1 MIDYLTFIEELE
13 TINKILTDKEH
24 PQGENS
30 HEFSSIVARS
40 KIRELKRKYEKRV
53 SENESETAPK
63 EEVDILKMSPNRDF
77 SFMSNYQE
85 GGAGY
90 DDTKEYEENSE
101 GDIVPVEQKND
112 LSTDLETTTELLNK
126 NA

>member
-13 TINKILTDKEH
+13 SINKILTDENFEQHK
-24 PQGENS
+24 NS
-30 HEFSSIVARS
+30 HEFSSIVARG

-63 EEVDILKMSPNRDF
+63 EEVDILKMSPNKDY

-90 DDTKEYEENSE
+90 DDTQEYEENSE
-101 GDIVPVEQKND
+101 GDIVKVSNQ
-112 LSTDLETTTELLNK
+112 

>member
-1 MIDYLTFIEELE
+1 MIDYLTFMEELE

-53 SENESETAPK
+53 SDFESDMAPK
-63 EEVDILKMSPNRDF
+63 EEVDILKMSPNRGS
-77 SFMSNYQE
+77 SFMSNYQNANMRDY
-85 GGAGY
+85 G
-90 DDTKEYEENSE
+90 DTQEYEENSE
-101 GDIVPVEQKND
+101 GDIVKVSNQI
-112 LSTDLETTTELLNK
+112 
-126 NA
+126 A

>member
-1 MIDYLTFIEELE
+1 MIDYLTFIEELKGLKKKALNPE
-13 TINKILTDKEH
+13 TKNITLEFNKLIE
-24 PQGENS
+24 
-30 HEFSSIVARS
+30 
-40 KIRELKRKYEKRV
+40 KYEKRV

-63 EEVDILKMSPNRDF
+63 EEVDILKMSPNRGS

-112 LSTDLETTTELLNK
+112 LSTDLETTTELLNQ

>member
-30 HEFSSIVARS
+30 HEFSSIVARG
-40 KIRELKRKYEKRV
+40 KIRDLKRKYEKRV
-53 SENESETAPK
+53 SDSESEMAPK
-63 EEVDILKMSPNRDF
+63 RTS
-77 SFMSNYQE
+77 SFMENYQE

-90 DDTKEYEENSE
+90 DDTQEYEENSE
-101 GDIVPVEQKND
+101 GDIVPIEQVDEFGEPMDNEQIPA
-112 LSTDLETTTELLNK
+112 SQGYSI
-126 NA
+126 

>member
-1 MIDYLTFIEELE
+1 MIDYLTFMEELE

-53 SENESETAPK
+53 SDA
-63 EEVDILKMSPNRDF
+63 
-77 SFMSNYQE
+77 
-85 GGAGY
+85 
-90 DDTKEYEENSE
+90 
-101 GDIVPVEQKND
+101 D
-112 LSTDLETTTELLNK
+112 LSMHLETTTELLNQ

>member
-1 MIDYLTFIEELE
+1 MIDYLTFMEELE
-13 TINKILTDKEH
+13 LINKILTDKEH

-40 KIRELKRKYEKRV
+40 KIRELKRKYEKRI
-53 SENESETAPK
+53 SDSESEMA
-63 EEVDILKMSPNRDF
+63 LKRTS

-90 DDTKEYEENSE
+90 DDTQEYEENSE

-112 LSTDLETTTELLNK
+112 LSTDLETTTELLNQ

>member
-1 MIDYLTFIEELE
+1 MIDYLTFMEELE

-30 HEFSSIVARS
+30 HEFSSIVARG

-53 SENESETAPK
+53 SNFESDMAPK
-63 EEVDILKMSPNRDF
+63 EEVDILKMSPNKDY

-90 DDTKEYEENSE
+90 DDTQEYEENSE
-101 GDIVPVEQKND
+101 GDIVKVSNQ
-112 LSTDLETTTELLNK
+112 

>member
-53 SENESETAPK
+53 SET
-63 EEVDILKMSPNRDF
+63 EE
-77 SFMSNYQE
+77 
-85 GGAGY
+85 G
-90 DDTKEYEENSE
+90 
-101 GDIVPVEQKND
+101 
-112 LSTDLETTTELLNK
+112 LSTDLVTTTELLNQ